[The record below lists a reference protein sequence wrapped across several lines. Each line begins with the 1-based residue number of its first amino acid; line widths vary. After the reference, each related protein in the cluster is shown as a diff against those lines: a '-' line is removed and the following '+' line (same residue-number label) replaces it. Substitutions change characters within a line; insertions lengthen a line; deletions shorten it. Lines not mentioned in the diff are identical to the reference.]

1 MELKL
6 LMWKYTLPKNK
17 NKNPQQTKTNKNQ
30 PTNQRSGFLNLMAM
44 NLNFFLDYNMGSCVE
59 KSKVGSSWKCRVP
72 CVASPWACYLSWA
85 LLQEPVWEMILK
97 TLLGKKRGKTMP
109 VELHRGPAQEM
120 LLWLTVCCSEH
131 EFQKRM
137 LQPRTGPSARTE
149 AQLPRLANNLSPLFL
164 FPQSWSPK
172 GWAPLLGL
180 SH

>member
-97 TLLGKKRGKTMP
+97 TLLGKKRGKRMP
-109 VELHRGPAQEM
+109 VELHRGPESPAQEL
-120 LLWLTVCCSEH
+120 LLWLTVCCSEL

-137 LQPRTGPSARTE
+137 LQPRIGPSARTE
-149 AQLPRLANNLSPLFL
+149 AQLPRLANNLFFCFL
-164 FPQSWSPK
+164 SRDHP
-172 GWAPLLGL
+172 APLLGL
-180 SH
+180 SN